1 MANDWRQGEDWRDG
15 FARFFG
21 QDTESIISGRK
32 PGLGMDVPKANLGD
46 FIWGR
51 DQDELKGAYRDYQG
65 DENKRKFKP
74 AIEALGGTYSDG
86 MSQGQLQQELNR
98 LQRKDT
104 NEAFKDS
111 PQGTLMNHNMGLQ
124 TQQLGLQTQELKN
137 SNTIAQGQLTLATNQ
152 ANNQM
157 ELTRLQMDQQNKDRG
172 FDRETASAD
181 RNLSLQLANMQSDLA
196 DKRLQYDRET
206 RSMDKRDRAIAQLMS
221 GLGQLGGA
229 FSL

>member
-1 MANDWRQGEDWRDG
+1 MN
-15 FARFFG
+15 
-21 QDTESIISGRK
+21 
-32 PGLGMDVPKANLGD
+32 KAY
-46 FIWGR
+46 
-51 DQDELKGAYRDYQG
+51 DE
-65 DENKRKFKP
+65 
-74 AIEALGGTYSDG
+74 
-86 MSQGQLQQELNR
+86 
-98 LQRKDT
+98 
-104 NEAFKDS
+104 S
-111 PQGTLMNHNMGLQ
+111 PQGKATTHQMGLQ
-124 TQQLGLQTQELKN
+124 TQQMSNQTQQLAN
-137 SNTIAQGQLTLATNQ
+137 ANTIAQGQLTLATNT

-221 GLGQLGGA
+221 GLGSLGGA

>member
-1 MANDWRQGEDWRDG
+1 MDNPQA
-15 FARFFG
+15 
-21 QDTESIISGRK
+21 
-32 PGLGMDVPKANLGD
+32 GLGDWV
-46 FIWGR
+46 WGR
-51 DQDELKGAYRDYQG
+51 DQDELTGAYRDFQG
-65 DENKRKFKP
+65 DENKRKFKS
-74 AIEALGGTYSDG
+74 AIEALGGTYTDG
-86 MSQGQLQQELNR
+86 MSPGQLQKELNR

-104 NEAFKDS
+104 NKAFDES
-111 PQGTLMNHNMGLQ
+111 PQGKQMTHQMGLQ
-124 TQQLGLQTQELKN
+124 TTQLANQTTQLTN
-137 SNTIAQGQLTLATNQ
+137 ANTIANNNFKLASQT

-221 GLGQLGGA
+221 GLGSLGGA

>member
-1 MANDWRQGEDWRDG
+1 MAKDWRQGEDWRDG
-15 FARFFG
+15 FAKFFG
-21 QDTESIISGRK
+21 QDTASIISTRK
-32 PGLGMDVPKANLGD
+32 PGLGMDNPQAGLGD
-46 FIWGR
+46 WIWGR
-51 DQDELKGAYRDYQG
+51 DQDELTGAYQDFQG
-65 DENKRKFKP
+65 DENKRKYKSP
-74 AIEALGGTYSDG
+74 IESLGGTFSPD
-86 MSQGQLQQELNR
+86 MSAGQLEKQLR
-98 LQRKDT
+98 GLQRKDD
-104 NEAFKDS
+104 NKAFTEG
-111 PQGTLMNHNMGLQ
+111 PQGQMMTHQMSLQ
-124 TQQLGLQTQELKN
+124 TKQLANQTTQLN
-137 SNTIAQGQLTLATNQ
+137 NANNIANNNFKLASQT

-221 GLGQLGGA
+221 GLGSLGGA

>member
-1 MANDWRQGEDWRDG
+1 MARDWRDG
-15 FARFFG
+15 FADFFG
-21 QDTESIISGRK
+21 QGSEDVAPGRK
-32 PGLGMDVPKANLGD
+32 YKPGNTGVVETDIWD
-46 FIWGR
+46 TIWGR
-51 DQDELKGAYRDYQG
+51 SGSELNSAKKTHIEDQLESKYKNQLNSLKPGSYVRGSDE
-65 DENKRKFKP
+65 
-74 AIEALGGTYSDG
+74 GTYLE
-86 MSQGQLQQELNR
+86 QLRR
-98 LQRKDT
+98 LTRADT
-104 NEAFKDS
+104 NTAYDLS
-111 PQGTLMNHNMGLQ
+111 PQGKKDSHQMTLQ
-124 TQQLGLQTQELKN
+124 TTQMSNQTEQLKN
-137 SNTIAQGQLTLATNQ
+137 ANTIAQGQLTLATNS

-221 GLGQLGGA
+221 GLGSLGGA